1 MNVSKGRLFYLNI
14 RESLLN
20 QYPQSGNRTV
30 AIKRDPFQGPRMGS
44 CLTLRSELS
53 EETRVDKARD
63 FIGKG
68 HPGGEQEGKGTQES
82 CSAVWLAVSGFM
94 VMGLVSGL
102 PLANHSDS
110 ESFLVVH
117 ALFSQDGCQ
126 REGFSGP
133 TRGVC
138 F

>member
-53 EETRVDKARD
+53 
-63 FIGKG
+63 
-68 HPGGEQEGKGTQES
+68 KGTHVLTQQDTLLGRGARAES
-82 CSAVWLAVSGFM
+82 SRVKEPMRTA
-94 VMGLVSGL
+94 L
-102 PLANHSDS
+102 PCG
-110 ESFLVVH
+110 
-117 ALFSQDGCQ
+117 SQSQVLWQ
-126 REGFSGP
+126 RG
-133 TRGVC
+133 
-138 F
+138 